1 MNSIGLNSQ
10 TSSQCSLFSTFAL
23 SPRISTYGF
32 LDIVAL
38 LCLTVT
44 NEKMTGRQ
52 PKLLSDLDFCCDFL
66 VVCTLSWLILKS
78 FFLIG
83 QRNFALYRWTNQRSV
98 FELRSAVATLLCAKN
113 PNSPI
118 SHLKLHHQHQ
128 SAPFWTKITF
138 WILVRLRDT
147 LRYLVI
153 PTKPLQNQWQIFS
166 YNQTQI
172 TGGRIKLG

>member
-1 MNSIGLNSQ
+1 M
-10 TSSQCSLFSTFAL
+10 
-23 SPRISTYGF
+23 
-32 LDIVAL
+32 
-38 LCLTVT
+38 
-44 NEKMTGRQ
+44 
-52 PKLLSDLDFCCDFL
+52 SDLDICCDFL
-66 VVCTLSWLILKS
+66 FVCTLSWLILKS

-83 QRNFALYRWTNQRSV
+83 QRNFAHNRWTNQRSV

-166 YNQTQI
+166 YIQTQI
-172 TGGRIKLG
+172 TGGRWLICNVITEWSYS

>member
-1 MNSIGLNSQ
+1 M
-10 TSSQCSLFSTFAL
+10 
-23 SPRISTYGF
+23 
-32 LDIVAL
+32 
-38 LCLTVT
+38 
-44 NEKMTGRQ
+44 
-52 PKLLSDLDFCCDFL
+52 SDLDICCDFL
-66 VVCTLSWLILKS
+66 FVCTLSWLILKS

-83 QRNFALYRWTNQRSV
+83 QRNFAHNRWTNQRSV

-147 LRYLVI
+147 FRYLVI
-153 PTKPLQNQWQIFS
+153 PTKPIQNQWQIFS

-172 TGGRIKLG
+172 TGGISLEKNCCSFFRFFFMKIGQFMRILTQTWFCLNHQLGFIKIVQKPILSQILEKLC